1 MAKQMVETPEG
12 ELLADLVREFL
23 EFYRMDY
30 TLAVY
35 LPEANVPQEPKKR
48 DDVEM
53 RAGFESG
60 AASNREPLLLQ
71 ILKSHLE
78 KKKEPPP

>member
-30 TLAVY
+30 SLAVY
-35 LPEANVPQEPKKR
+35 LPEANIGQEPKKR
-48 DDVEM
+48 EDIESK
-53 RAGFESG
+53 AGF
-60 AASNREPLLLQ
+60 
-71 ILKSHLE
+71 
-78 KKKEPPP
+78 